1 MISAVFSR
9 FSGGFRGYNAVSQ
22 DDIPSGMDTYW
33 FGKKK
38 VVVFR
43 LYPQI
48 FEDGIRPES
57 LHVVPI
63 LHLPMSD
70 RVVYPVSWPSS
81 CCKCFI
87 SNEEVEVLSASL
99 A

>member
-1 MISAVFSR
+1 MNTYR
-9 FSGGFRGYNAVSQ
+9 FR
-22 DDIPSGMDTYW
+22 
-33 FGKKK
+33 KKK

-43 LYPQI
+43 LHPQI

-70 RVVYPVSWPSS
+70 RVVYSVSWPSS
-81 CCKCFI
+81 CCKRFI
-87 SNEEVEVLSASL
+87 SNEEIEVLGASF